1 MDSSAQFL
9 LTLGGILLLGLIT
22 ATMAERTALP
32 RVTLLLIFGL
42 IIGNEGLNII
52 PLEFSS
58 YFDLIAEITLLMVG
72 FLLGGKLTFE
82 SLKESAGDV
91 FWISICAALV
101 TAALVSLLLIFI
113 GIASDIAIILGC
125 IASATAPTAIL
136 DVVAEAK
143 QKFGFKAQQEKFS
156 NTLLSIVA
164 IDDVW
169 ALLLFALGLSV
180 AKTMNGDAA
189 DTVFFASAAWEI
201 AGALTLGAIIGIPAA
216 YLTGRAKPGQPMI
229 IEALGIVFICG
240 GLAIWLE
247 VSYLIAAMT
256 VGAVIANL
264 AKHHDYPFHAI
275 ENIES
280 PFMVVFF
287 VLAGASL
294 DLGSIEELG
303 LMGALYILGRA
314 LGKFLGAFIGSQ
326 LSGANPVT
334 KKWTGLALLP
344 QAGVPIGM
352 ALVAANQFPEYRQVL
367 LSVVISSTVLFDI
380 IGPILTRYAI
390 SKAGSS
396 QVGDSQ
402 TDNSHS

>member
-1 MDSSAQFL
+1 MESSAQFL
-9 LTLGGILLLGLIT
+9 LTLGGILLLGLVT
-22 ATMAERTALP
+22 STLAQRTALP
-32 RVTLLLIFGL
+32 RVTLLLVFGL
-42 IIGNEGLNII
+42 IIGHDGFNII

-72 FLLGGKLTFE
+72 FLLGGKLTLG

-91 FWISICAALV
+91 FWISISAALI
-101 TAALVSLLLIFI
+101 TASLVSCLLILI
-113 GIASDIAIILGC
+113 GLANDIAILLGC

-136 DVVAEAK
+136 DVVEEAK
-143 QKFGFKAQQEKFS
+143 KQLGFTSQQKKFS

-169 ALLLFALGLSV
+169 ALLLFALGLSI
-180 AKTMNGDAA
+180 AKTLNGHGA
-189 DTVFFASAAWEI
+189 DSLFFASASWEI
-201 AGALTLGAIIGIPAA
+201 IGALGLGTLIGIPAA
-216 YLTGRAKPGQPMI
+216 YLTGRAKRGQPMI

-294 DLGSIEELG
+294 DIASFEQLGLIGVVYIACRAIGKYLGSL
-303 LMGALYILGRA
+303 
-314 LGKFLGAFIGSQ
+314 IGS
-326 LSGANPVT
+326 LISGSSHVT
-334 KKWTGLALLP
+334 KKWMGLALLP

-352 ALVAANQFPEYRQVL
+352 ALVAANQFPEHRQIL
-367 LSVVISSTVLFDI
+367 LSIVIGSTVFFDI
-380 IGPILTRYAI
+380 IGPILTRFSI
-390 SKAGSS
+390 SRAGISTS
-396 QVGDSQ
+396 
-402 TDNSHS
+402 NS

>member
-1 MDSSAQFL
+1 MESSAQFL
-9 LTLGGILLLGLIT
+9 LTLGGILLLGLVT
-22 ATMAERTALP
+22 STLAQRTALP
-32 RVTLLLIFGL
+32 RVTLLLVFG
-42 IIGNEGLNII
+42 IVIGHEGFNII

-72 FLLGGKLTFE
+72 FLLGGKLTLE

-91 FWISICAALV
+91 FWISICAALT
-101 TAALVSLLLIFI
+101 TAGLVSFLLISI
-113 GIASDIAIILGC
+113 NVPLDIAIILGC

-136 DVVAEAK
+136 DVVEEAK
-143 QKFGFKAQQEKFS
+143 KQLGFKPQQKKFS

-169 ALLLFALGLSV
+169 ALLLFALGLSI
-180 AKTMNGDAA
+180 AKTLNGHGA
-189 DTVFFASAAWEI
+189 DTLFFASAAWEI
-201 AGALTLGAIIGIPAA
+201 TAALGLGIVIGIPSA

-240 GLAIWLE
+240 GLAIYLE
-247 VSYLIAAMT
+247 VSYLIATMT
-256 VGAVIANL
+256 MGAVIANL

-294 DLGSIEELG
+294 DLASIEELG
-303 LMGALYILGRA
+303 LIGFLYVLART
-314 LGKFLGAFIGSQ
+314 LGKYFGSVLGSQ
-326 LSGANPVT
+326 MSGSDSAT
-334 KKWTGLALLP
+334 KKWMGLALLP

-352 ALVAANQFPEYRQVL
+352 ALVAANQFPEHRQIL

-380 IGPILTRYAI
+380 IGPILTRTAI
-390 SKAGSS
+390 NRAANE
-396 QVGDSQ
+396 Q
-402 TDNSHS
+402 H

>member
-1 MDSSAQFL
+1 MESSAQFL
-9 LTLGGILLLGLIT
+9 LTLGGMLLLGLIT
-22 ATMAERTALP
+22 STMAERTILP

-42 IIGNEGLNII
+42 VIGHEGFNII

-58 YFDLIAEITLLMVG
+58 HFDLIAEITLLMVG
-72 FLLGGKLTFE
+72 FLLGGKLTLE
-82 SLKESAGDV
+82 SLKQSAGDV
-91 FWISICAALV
+91 FWISICAALT
-101 TAALVSLLLIFI
+101 TAVAVSLLLMFI
-113 GIASDIAIILGC
+113 GIATDMAIILGC

-136 DVVAEAK
+136 DVTAEAK
-143 QKFGFKAQQEKFS
+143 KRLGFKPQQEKFT

-169 ALLLFALGLSV
+169 ALLLFAVGVST
-180 AKTMNGDAA
+180 AKTLNGHGA
-189 DTVFFASAAWEI
+189 DTFFFASAAWEI
-201 AGALTLGAIIGIPAA
+201 FGAVGLGIAIGIPAA
-216 YLTGRAKPGQPMI
+216 YLTGRAKLGQPMI

-256 VGAVIANL
+256 VGATIANL
-264 AKHHDYPFHAI
+264 AKHHDYPFHEI

-294 DLGSIEELG
+294 DLGSIEQLG
-303 LMGALYILGRA
+303 LMGASYIIGRA
-314 LGKFLGAFIGSQ
+314 LGKYFGSLIGSQ
-326 LSGANPVT
+326 ISGSNLVT
-334 KKWTGLALLP
+334 KKWMGLALLP

-352 ALVAANQFPEYRQVL
+352 ALVAANQFPEHRQIL

-380 IGPILTRYAI
+380 IGPILTRLAI
-390 SKAGSS
+390 TRAG
-396 QVGDSQ
+396 V
-402 TDNSHS
+402 TNPERPL

>member
-1 MDSSAQFL
+1 MESSAQFL

-22 ATMAERTALP
+22 STLAQRTALP
-32 RVTLLLIFGL
+32 RVTLLLIFGI
-42 IIGNEGLNII
+42 IIGHEGLNII

-72 FLLGGKLTFE
+72 FLLGSKLTFE
-82 SLKESAGDV
+82 SLKDSAGDV
-91 FWISICAALV
+91 FWISICAALTTATLV
-101 TAALVSLLLIFI
+101 TLSLTYIDVPT
-113 GIASDIAIILGC
+113 DIAIILGC

-136 DVVAEAK
+136 DVVEEAK
-143 QKFGFKAQQEKFS
+143 KQLGFKPQQEKFS

-180 AKTMNGDAA
+180 AKTLNGFGA
-189 DTVFFASAAWEI
+189 DSLFFASAAWEI
-201 AGALTLGAIIGIPAA
+201 TGALGLGTVIGIPAA
-216 YLTGRAKPGQPMI
+216 YLTGRTKPGQPMI

-240 GLAIWLE
+240 GLAIWLD
-247 VSYLIAAMT
+247 VSYLIATMT
-256 VGAVIANL
+256 MGAVIANL

-280 PFMVVFF
+280 PFMIVFF

-294 DLGSIEELG
+294 DLGSIEQLG
-303 LMGALYILGRA
+303 LMGVLYVLARA
-314 LGKFLGAFIGSQ
+314 LGKYLGSLIGSS
-326 LSGANPVT
+326 LSGSNQAT
-334 KKWTGLALLP
+334 KKWIGLALLP

-352 ALVAANQFPEYRQVL
+352 ALVAANQFPEHRQVL

-380 IGPILTRYAI
+380 IGPILTRIAI
-390 SKAGSS
+390 NRSG
-396 QVGDSQ
+396 Q
-402 TDNSHS
+402 TAKINSEF

>member
-1 MDSSAQFL
+1 MESSTQFL
-9 LTLGGILLLGLIT
+9 LTLGGILLLGLFT
-22 ATMAERTALP
+22 STVALRTALP
-32 RVTLLLIFGL
+32 RVTLLLIFGI
-42 IIGNEGLNII
+42 IIGHEGFNII

-58 YFDLIAEITLLMVG
+58 HFDLIAEITLLMVG
-72 FLLGGKLTFE
+72 FLLGGKLTLD

-101 TAALVSLLLIFI
+101 TASLVSGLLVTI
-113 GIASDIAIILGC
+113 GISTDIAIILGC

-136 DVVAEAK
+136 DVVEEAK
-143 QKFGFKAQQEKFS
+143 RQLGFKAQQKKFS

-169 ALLLFALGLSV
+169 ALLLFALGLSI
-180 AKTMNGDAA
+180 AKTLNGHGA
-189 DTVFFASAAWEI
+189 DSLFFATAAWEVF
-201 AGALTLGAIIGIPAA
+201 GAIGLGIILGIPSA

-240 GLAIWLE
+240 GLAIWLD

-256 VGAVIANL
+256 LGATIANL

-275 ENIES
+275 EDIET

-294 DLGSIEELG
+294 DLASFEELG
-303 LMGALYILGRA
+303 LFGAIYIISRA
-314 LGKFLGAFIGSQ
+314 LGKYLGSMLGSQ
-326 LSGANPVT
+326 ISGSAIVT
-334 KKWTGLALLP
+334 KKWMGLALLP

-352 ALVAANQFPEYRQVL
+352 ALVAANQFPEHRQIL
-367 LSVVISSTVLFDI
+367 LSIVISSTILFDI

-390 SKAGSS
+390 GQAGKTALEEKA
-396 QVGDSQ
+396 
-402 TDNSHS
+402 

>member
-1 MDSSAQFL
+1 MESSAQFL

-22 ATMAERTALP
+22 STMAERTALP

-42 IIGNEGLNII
+42 VIGHEGFNIV

-72 FLLGGKLTFE
+72 FLLGGKLTLE

-101 TAALVSLLLIFI
+101 TATLVSTLLIFI
-113 GIASDIAIILGC
+113 GITTDIAIILGC

-143 QKFGFKAQQEKFS
+143 KQLGFKPQQEKFT

-169 ALLLFALGLSV
+169 ALLLFALGLSL
-180 AKTMNGDAA
+180 AKTLNGHGA
-189 DTVFFASAAWEI
+189 DTLFFASAAWEI
-201 AGALTLGAIIGIPAA
+201 FGALTLGIVIGIPAA
-216 YLTGRAKPGQPMI
+216 YLTGRAKLGQPMI

-256 VGAVIANL
+256 VGATIANL

-294 DLGSIEELG
+294 DLGSIEQLG
-303 LMGALYILGRA
+303 LMGVLYIAGRTI
-314 LGKFLGAFIGSQ
+314 GKFFGALLGSQ
-326 LSGANPVT
+326 ISGSTPAT
-334 KKWTGLALLP
+334 KKWMGLALLP

-352 ALVAANQFPEYRQVL
+352 ALVAANQFPEHRQVL

-380 IGPILTRYAI
+380 IGPILTRLAI
-390 SKAGSS
+390 SRAAMSNSNSS
-396 QVGDSQ
+396 L
-402 TDNSHS
+402 

>member
-1 MDSSAQFL
+1 MESSSQFL

-22 ATMAERTALP
+22 STLAYRTCLP
-32 RVTLLLIFGL
+32 RVTLLLVFG
-42 IIGNEGLNII
+42 IAIGQAGLNII

-72 FLLGGKLTFE
+72 FLLGSKLTLD

-91 FWISICAALV
+91 FWISFCAALI
-101 TAALVSLLLIFI
+101 TAILVSTLLITI
-113 GIASDIAIILGC
+113 NVATDIAIILGC

-136 DVVAEAK
+136 DIVSEAK
-143 QKFGFKAQQEKFS
+143 KQGQLRPRQIKFS

-180 AKTMNGDAA
+180 AKTLNGHGA
-189 DTVFFASAAWEI
+189 DSVFFLTAAWEI
-201 AGALTLGAIIGIPAA
+201 FGAISLGVLIGVPAA

-240 GLAIWLE
+240 GIATWIE

-256 VGAVIANL
+256 VGTTIANL

-275 ENIES
+275 ENFES
-280 PFMVVFF
+280 PFMIVFF

-294 DLGSIEELG
+294 DLASFEQLG
-303 LMGALYILGRA
+303 LTGVLYIIART
-314 LGKFLGAFIGSQ
+314 LGKYLGSLLGSQ
-326 LSGANPVT
+326 LSGSSIET
-334 KKWTGLALLP
+334 KKWMGLALLP

-352 ALVAANQFPEYRQVL
+352 ALVAANQFPEHRQIL
-367 LSVVISSTVLFDI
+367 LSVVITSTILFDI
-380 IGPILTRYAI
+380 IGPILTRYALK
-390 SKAGSS
+390 KA
-396 QVGDSQ
+396 
-402 TDNSHS
+402 

>member
-1 MDSSAQFL
+1 MESSAQFL
-9 LTLGGILLLGLIT
+9 LTLGGILLLGLVT
-22 ATMAERTALP
+22 STLAQRTALP
-32 RVTLLLIFGL
+32 RVTLLLVFGL
-42 IIGNEGLNII
+42 IIGHDGFNII

-72 FLLGGKLTFE
+72 FLLGGKLTLG

-91 FWISICAALV
+91 FWISISAALI
-101 TAALVSLLLIFI
+101 TASLVSCLLILI
-113 GIASDIAIILGC
+113 GLANDIAILLGC
-125 IASATAPTAIL
+125 IASATSPTAIL
-136 DVVAEAK
+136 DVVEEAK
-143 QKFGFKAQQEKFS
+143 KQLGFTPQQKKFS

-169 ALLLFALGLSV
+169 ALLLFALGLSI
-180 AKTMNGDAA
+180 AKTLNGHGA
-189 DTVFFASAAWEI
+189 DSLFFASASWEI
-201 AGALTLGAIIGIPAA
+201 IGALGLGTLIGIPAA

-256 VGAVIANL
+256 VGAVIANI

-294 DLGSIEELG
+294 DIASFEQLGLIGVVYIACRGIGKYLGSL
-303 LMGALYILGRA
+303 
-314 LGKFLGAFIGSQ
+314 IGS
-326 LSGANPVT
+326 LISGSSAVT
-334 KKWTGLALLP
+334 KKWMGLALLP

-352 ALVAANQFPEYRQVL
+352 ALVAANQFPEHRQIL
-367 LSVVISSTVLFDI
+367 LSVVIGSTVFFDI
-380 IGPILTRYAI
+380 IGPILTRYSLSRAATSTKI
-390 SKAGSS
+390 
-396 QVGDSQ
+396 Q
-402 TDNSHS
+402 

>member
-1 MDSSAQFL
+1 MESSAQFL

-22 ATMAERTALP
+22 STMAERTVLP

-42 IIGNEGLNII
+42 VIGHEGFNII
-52 PLEFSS
+52 PLEFSNH
-58 YFDLIAEITLLMVG
+58 FDLIAEITLLMVG
-72 FLLGGKLTFE
+72 FLLGGKLTLD

-91 FWISICAALV
+91 FWISICAAFV
-101 TAALVSLLLIFI
+101 TAGLVSILLITI
-113 GIASDIAIILGC
+113 GIPIDIAIILGC

-136 DVVAEAK
+136 DVTAEAK
-143 QKFGFKAQQEKFS
+143 KQLGFKPQQERFT

-169 ALLLFALGLSV
+169 ALLLFAVGLST
-180 AKTMNGDAA
+180 AKTLNGGGA
-189 DTVFFASAAWEI
+189 DTLFFAFAAWEI
-201 AGALTLGAIIGIPAA
+201 FGALGLGIAIGIPAA
-216 YLTGRAKPGQPMI
+216 YLTGRAKLGQPMI

-256 VGAVIANL
+256 VGATIANL

-294 DLGSIEELG
+294 DLGSIEQLG
-303 LMGALYILGRA
+303 LMGALYILGRS
-314 LGKFLGAFIGSQ
+314 LGKYLGARIGSQ
-326 LSGANPVT
+326 ISGSTRVT
-334 KKWTGLALLP
+334 KKWMGLALLP

-352 ALVAANQFPEYRQVL
+352 ALVAANQFPEHRQVL

-380 IGPILTRYAI
+380 IGPILTRLAI
-390 SKAGSS
+390 SRAGVIDSKSS
-396 QVGDSQ
+396 
-402 TDNSHS
+402 T

>member
-1 MDSSAQFL
+1 MESSASFL

-22 ATMAERTALP
+22 STMAERTALP

-42 IIGNEGLNII
+42 VIGHEGFNII
-52 PLEFSS
+52 PQEFSS

-91 FWISICAALV
+91 FWISICAAFV

-143 QKFGFKAQQEKFS
+143 KKLGFKPQQEKFS

-169 ALLLFALGLSV
+169 ALLLFALGLSL
-180 AKTMNGDAA
+180 AKTLNGHGA
-189 DTVFFASAAWEI
+189 DTLFFASAAWEI
-201 AGALTLGAIIGIPAA
+201 FGALGLGTAIGIPAA
-216 YLTGRAKPGQPMI
+216 YLTGRAKLGQPMI

-294 DLGSIEELG
+294 DLGSFEELG
-303 LMGALYILGRA
+303 LMGVLYIMARA
-314 LGKFLGAFIGSQ
+314 LGKYFGSYIGSQ
-326 LSGANPVT
+326 LSGSNSVT
-334 KKWTGLALLP
+334 KKWMGLALLP

-390 SKAGSS
+390 YQAG
-396 QVGDSQ
+396 
-402 TDNSHS
+402 NANP

>member
-1 MDSSAQFL
+1 MESSAQFL

-22 ATMAERTALP
+22 STMAERTALP

-42 IIGNEGLNII
+42 VIGHEGLNII
-52 PLEFSS
+52 PLEFSN

-72 FLLGGKLTFE
+72 FLLGGKLTLQ
-82 SLKESAGDV
+82 SLKQSAGDV

-101 TAALVSLLLIFI
+101 TAAAVSGLLMAI

-136 DVVAEAK
+136 DVAEEAK
-143 QKFGFKAQQEKFS
+143 KQLGFKPHHEKFT

-169 ALLLFALGLSV
+169 ALLLFAIGIST
-180 AKTMNGDAA
+180 AKTLNGHGA
-189 DTVFFASAAWEI
+189 DTLFFATAAWEI
-201 AGALTLGAIIGIPAA
+201 FGALGLGIAIGIPSA
-216 YLTGRAKPGQPMI
+216 YLTGRAKLGQPMI

-256 VGAVIANL
+256 VGATIANL

-294 DLGSIEELG
+294 DLGSIQELG
-303 LMGALYILGRA
+303 LMGALYIIGRSCGKYFGSLLGSH
-314 LGKFLGAFIGSQ
+314 ISGS
-326 LSGANPVT
+326 SIVT
-334 KKWTGLALLP
+334 KKWMGLALLP

-352 ALVAANQFPEYRQVL
+352 ALVAANQFPEHRQVL

-380 IGPILTRYAI
+380 IGPILTRIAI
-390 SKAGSS
+390 SRAGISTPI
-396 QVGDSQ
+396 VPR
-402 TDNSHS
+402 

>member
-22 ATMAERTALP
+22 STMAERTALP

-42 IIGNEGLNII
+42 VIGHEGFNII

-72 FLLGGKLTFE
+72 FLLGGKLTIE

-91 FWISICAALV
+91 FWISICAALI
-101 TAALVSLLLIFI
+101 TAGLVSLLLILI
-113 GIASDIAIILGC
+113 GVASDIAILLGC

-143 QKFGFKAQQEKFS
+143 RKLGFTQQQEKFS

-180 AKTMNGDAA
+180 AKNINGA
-189 DTVFFASAAWEI
+189 DTGTDTILLASAAWEV

-247 VSYLIAAMT
+247 FSYLIAAMT
-256 VGAVIANL
+256 VGAIVANL
-264 AKHHDYPFHAI
+264 AKHHDYPFHEI

-294 DLGSIEELG
+294 DIGSIEELG
-303 LMGALYILGRA
+303 LMGILYIIGRA
-314 LGKFLGAFIGSQ
+314 LGKYLGAFIGSQ
-326 LSGANPVT
+326 FSGST
-334 KKWTGLALLP
+334 TITQKWMGLALLP

-390 SKAGSS
+390 SQAGSAS
-396 QVGDSQ
+396 A
-402 TDNSHS
+402 NN

>member
-1 MDSSAQFL
+1 MESSAPFL

-22 ATMAERTALP
+22 STLAERTTLP
-32 RVTLLLIFGL
+32 RVTLLLVFGL
-42 IIGNEGLNII
+42 IIGHDGLNII

-72 FLLGGKLTFE
+72 FLLGGKLTLD

-91 FWISICAALV
+91 FWISISAALI
-101 TAALVSLLLIFI
+101 TATLVSCLLIAI
-113 GIASDIAIILGC
+113 GVANDIAILLGC

-136 DVVAEAK
+136 DVVEEAK
-143 QKFGFKAQQEKFS
+143 KHLGFTPQQKKFS

-169 ALLLFALGLSV
+169 ALLLFALGLSI
-180 AKTMNGDAA
+180 AKTLNGHGA
-189 DTVFFASAAWEI
+189 DSLFFASAASEI
-201 AGALTLGAIIGIPAA
+201 LGALGLGTIIGIPAA

-294 DLGSIEELG
+294 DIASFEQLGLIGVVYIACRAIGKYLGSL
-303 LMGALYILGRA
+303 
-314 LGKFLGAFIGSQ
+314 IGS
-326 LSGANPVT
+326 LISGSSHVT
-334 KKWTGLALLP
+334 KKWMGLALLP

-352 ALVAANQFPEYRQVL
+352 ALVAANQFPEHRQIL
-367 LSVVISSTVLFDI
+367 LSVVIGSTVFFDI
-380 IGPILTRYAI
+380 IGPILTRYSLSRAATSTKI
-390 SKAGSS
+390 
-396 QVGDSQ
+396 Q
-402 TDNSHS
+402 